1 VEQLSCPQCQA
12 PNEPG
17 AASCGQCGAALTIQL
32 WDLVDPLPSASQFPR
47 TPGEQFLPDSRAGRY
62 IPGANVPGPQLRPTW
77 RRMSRVEQA
86 AGGAT
91 AIVLVSLFLPWFG
104 LGTFSES
111 GTGAHGYLVIVIL
124 LAVLMAGYLL
134 TPQRLRFRQ
143 ESALIVA
150 AGAQFL
156 MVAVGFAE
164 TPMPGL
170 HREFGAYLALIAAG
184 AALGVALGPAVIRR
198 KEAP

>member
-1 VEQLSCPQCQA
+1 LSCPQCQA

-17 AASCGQCGAALTIQL
+17 AASCGQCGAAVTIKP

-47 TPGEQFLPDSRAGRY
+47 TPGEQFLPDNRAGRY
-62 IPGANVPGPQLRPTW
+62 IPGANVPGPTLRPAW
-77 RRMSRVEQA
+77 RRLSRVKQA

-111 GTGAHGYLVIVIL
+111 GTGTHGYLVIVIL

-156 MVAVGFAE
+156 LVAVGFAKM
-164 TPMPGL
+164 PMPGL

-184 AALGVALGPAVIRR
+184 AALGVAVGPAVIRR